1 MYDAAKWACD
11 RLGVDLCPG
20 AAAPSS
26 AASEASTAEDGLGA
40 GATAVLAAAQRPD
53 IVVVDARSNA
63 NLDAAASVAR
73 YAGLRDMFAYAQ
85 KNYRVRRKPR
95 SHSVV

>member
-20 AAAPSS
+20 GGVDAG
-26 AASEASTAEDGLGA
+26 AASEDAAAFGLGA
-40 GATAVLAAAQRPD
+40 GAAAAAAAAQRPD

-63 NLDAAASVAR
+63 NLDAAASVA
-73 YAGLRDMFAYAQ
+73 
-85 KNYRVRRKPR
+85 K
-95 SHSVV
+95 

>member
-1 MYDAAKWACD
+1 MRALLCLPKQLRVYDAAKWACD

-20 AAAPSS
+20 GAP
-26 AASEASTAEDGLGA
+26 ATASEATEEGLGA
-40 GATAVLAAAQRPD
+40 GATTVLAAAQRPD

-73 YAGLRDMFAYAQ
+73 
-85 KNYRVRRKPR
+85 
-95 SHSVV
+95 

>member
-1 MYDAAKWACD
+1 MRALLCLPKQLRVYDAAKWACD

-20 AAAPSS
+20 APPT
-26 AASEASTAEDGLGA
+26 ASEAAEECLGA

-73 YAGLRDMFAYAQ
+73 
-85 KNYRVRRKPR
+85 
-95 SHSVV
+95 

>member
-20 AAAPSS
+20 GGGGGTA
-26 AASEASTAEDGLGA
+26 EASNEGA
-40 GATAVLAAAQRPD
+40 SGATAAVLAAQRPD

-73 YAGLRDMFAYAQ
+73 WG
-85 KNYRVRRKPR
+85 NV
-95 SHSVV
+95 

>member
-1 MYDAAKWACD
+1 MRALLCLPKQLRVYDAAKWACD

-20 AAAPSS
+20 APAT
-26 AASEASTAEDGLGA
+26 ASEAAEEGLGA

-73 YAGLRDMFAYAQ
+73 
-85 KNYRVRRKPR
+85 
-95 SHSVV
+95 

>member
-20 AAAPSS
+20 AAPAGCE
-26 AASEASTAEDGLGA
+26 AAGEDGLGA

-73 YAGLRDMFAYAQ
+73 
-85 KNYRVRRKPR
+85 
-95 SHSVV
+95 

>member
-20 AAAPSS
+20 GGGADAGAAGEDATASGAAA
-26 AASEASTAEDGLGA
+26 
-40 GATAVLAAAQRPD
+40 ATAAQRPD

-63 NLDAAASVAR
+63 NLDAAASVA
-73 YAGLRDMFAYAQ
+73 
-85 KNYRVRRKPR
+85 K
-95 SHSVV
+95 